1 MNTYVRD
8 NTVALRALGIGSN
21 IVQTV
26 KTNTFTESVATGAT
40 SGDVTG
46 LTVTITPES
55 ASNKVLIIA
64 SINCAA
70 ANPFIPYVILYRA
83 GSILSAAVGDAA
95 SSRPVVTSAS
105 TNAVTTASQTVPV
118 MFLDSPSTAAA
129 TTYSIRLRHGDQTST
144 RDVYVNRSQN
154 DNDDARGGRSISTI
168 TAIEV
173 AA

>member
-1 MNTYVRD
+1 
-8 NTVALRALGIGSN
+8 
-21 IVQTV
+21 
-26 KTNTFTESVATGAT
+26 
-40 SGDVTG
+40 VTG

-70 ANPFIPYVILYRA
+70 ATSGIPYVILYRA

-95 SSRPVVTSAS
+95 SSRPVVTSAAS
-105 TNAVTTASQTVPV
+105 GASGNLSQTVPV
-118 MFLDSPSTAAA
+118 IFLDSPSTAAA
-129 TTYSIRLRHGDQTST
+129 TTYSIRMRHGDQTST
-144 RDVYVNRSQN
+144 RDVYVNRTQN
-154 DNDDARGGRSISTI
+154 DNDDSRGGRSISTI